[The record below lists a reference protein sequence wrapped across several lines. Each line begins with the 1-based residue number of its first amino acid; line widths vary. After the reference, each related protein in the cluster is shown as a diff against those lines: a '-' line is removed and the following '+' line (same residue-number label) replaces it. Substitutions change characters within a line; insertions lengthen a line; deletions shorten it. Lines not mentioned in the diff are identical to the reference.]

1 MANCKSSLTSQLLV
15 IYKKKDVQHPWKRR
29 SHFID
34 HMGNHII
41 YSDKYSKNV
50 QINFFEKRINIFNRE
65 QSYEGD
71 MSKKV
76 NEFFYVKT

>member
-1 MANCKSSLTSQLLV
+1 
-15 IYKKKDVQHPWKRR
+15 
-29 SHFID
+29 
-34 HMGNHII
+34 MGNHII